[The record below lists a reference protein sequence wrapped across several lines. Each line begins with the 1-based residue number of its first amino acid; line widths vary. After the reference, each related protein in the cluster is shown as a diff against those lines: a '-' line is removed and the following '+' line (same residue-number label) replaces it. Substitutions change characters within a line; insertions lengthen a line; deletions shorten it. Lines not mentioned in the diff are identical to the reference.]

1 MLIFSASLISVG
13 LATCSPSAMH
23 DTSYSWA
30 HPGDTLRRSSGRSS
44 ALYSPTFG
52 EGKFCEL
59 RHNGV
64 LRSWMARTRGM
75 GAVGP
80 IGWHHVYQRL
90 RTREAKGEEAA
101 QGTAGSLA
109 VFYVAKGRRLPL
121 SQK

>member
-80 IGWHHVYQRL
+80 IGWHHVTRGFERAKRKGKKML
-90 RTREAKGEEAA
+90 RAPP
-101 QGTAGSLA
+101 
-109 VFYVAKGRRLPL
+109 VA
-121 SQK
+121 S